1 MPSSPGNGALLAR
14 TATVAVLVPL
24 LLAILWSESLPLAA
38 AIFGGILALA
48 ALEWGALAGWSTP
61 RRLSFV
67 AGVLVLCAV
76 SVGYRAPAGVV
87 LVFFSF
93 ACAWWGWAVLRTFA
107 VATGRVPAAEAGLTT
122 PLVGVALLVPGYLAL
137 MHLMDSSPDRLL
149 ALLLMVWTA
158 DTAAYFAGRRWGR
171 AALAPR
177 ISPGKTRAGA
187 LGAVGGVGVLVV
199 TLSLLQPGIVMPGLP
214 AALAC
219 GILIAVVSI
228 LGDLFESLVKRSRG
242 AKDSGRLLPGHG
254 GVLDRI
260 DSLLAAA
267 PVYALL
273 NLLTMGTQ

>member
-14 TATVAVLVPL
+14 VATVAALLPVLL
-24 LLAILWSESLPLAA
+24 GILWSGSGPVAA
-38 AIFGGILALA
+38 AVFAGVLGLA
-48 ALEWGALAGWSTP
+48 ALEWGALAGWSGP
-61 RRLSFV
+61 WRLAFA
-67 AGVLVLCAV
+67 AGVPVLGLLGIV
-76 SVGYRAPAGVV
+76 YRMPPAAETI
-87 LVFFSF
+87 FFAL
-93 ACAWWGWAVLRTFA
+93 ACVWWGWAGLRTYA
-107 VATGRVPAAEAGLTT
+107 VAAGRVPLAEARFASPFIG
-122 PLVGVALLVPGYLAL
+122 GAMLVPGYLAL
-137 MHLMDSSPDRLL
+137 MHLMDANPERLF

-171 AALAPR
+171 VRLAPR

-199 TLSLLQPGIVMPGLP
+199 LLSLLRPGMVMSGLP
-214 AALAC
+214 GALAC
-219 GILIAVVSI
+219 GILIAAVSI

-267 PVYALL
+267 PVYALI
-273 NLLTMGTQ
+273 NMLTVETR